1 MAKRKDESFASG
13 AAVLEPRAPPDH
25 NEDASIYAPE
35 YSGRIWW
42 LLGIRIDEE
51 RNQIPLH
58 NAAFGGVPWQQG
70 TQREVAVQEGWTGLE
85 IHRLRL
91 TPQILFA
98 PQVKRAVGEIKQKVV
113 RWQSRPR
120 GWKADVL
127 SLEHRI
133 KTFDP
138 EKRKFVPSGY
148 RYQPGKS
155 DEPLSKYLVFIS
167 RKKLRE
173 SSGESYEEL
182 DVKKIPTMFELDP
195 SLIPD
200 RMSGE
205 EENIAA
211 GDEPW

>member
-13 AAVLEPRAPPDH
+13 AAVLEPRAPDH

-58 NAAFGGVPWQQG
+58 NAAFGGIPWQQG

-91 TPQILFA
+91 TAQILYA
-98 PQVKRAVGEIKQKVV
+98 HQAERAAREIKQKVV
-113 RWQSRPR
+113 RWQNRPR

-138 EKRKFVPSGY
+138 EKRKHVPSGY
-148 RYQPGKS
+148 RYQPGRS
-155 DEPLSKYLVFIS
+155 DEPLSKYLVFIP

-173 SSGESYEEL
+173 MSGESYREL